1 MNRKEID
8 MNNDIELKPCPFC
21 GGTNL
26 YYAAERF
33 YAVECADCGG
43 KVVGTFKTTEEAAD
57 AWNTRSQAD
66 APEQAPKST
75 LKQAVCSIVEILERM
90 KKQMTPD
97 GKDYLAFEIACHS
110 SGYID
115 ISLYSGKAQGRWSL
129 PNDYAE
135 NLEDFRS
142 FEISEEKIASFL
154 KAKIKTPEQILK
166 AAIKEKGTELA
177 ELKAKLARLEKK
189 GIEWKK

>member
-26 YYAAERF
+26 YYAAGRF

-66 APEQAPKST
+66 ASQQKLT
-75 LKQAVCSIVEILERM
+75 LKDAICYIVEFLERT
-90 KKQMTPD
+90 KKDILPD
-97 GKDYLAFEIACHS
+97 RNDSLNFNILHYFTGEIFV
-110 SGYID
+110 
-115 ISLYSGKAQGRWSL
+115 SLYSANAHDKWLSDDKGTKVEDIKKLEFSE
-129 PNDYAE
+129 NEIAE
-135 NLEDFRS
+135 Y
-142 FEISEEKIASFL
+142 L
-154 KAKIKTPEQILK
+154 KAKIKTPAQKIQEEIEYRKEQI
-166 AAIKEKGTELA
+166 A